1 MGRWKFTLINF
12 TLNRIFISTQK
23 KNCPNFSIIDLHWR
37 KKETLIQ
44 AESLESDDVVEI
56 ASRQYLSILSRPKVK
71 FARDIISIKQAIKHQ
86 HVSPREKGQ
95 GNPRDIARRERL
107 KRFLLDIRG
116 LKKIRFSRV
125 LPAEWLTSSRHLNQD
140 TIRSMLSSSHPST
153 RTPLTY
159 FIL

>member
-23 KNCPNFSIIDLHWR
+23 KNCPNFSIIWS
-37 KKETLIQ
+37 
-44 AESLESDDVVEI
+44 SLEEERNVNPSWISRIDSVEI

-140 TIRSMLSSSHPST
+140 TIRSMLSSSHPFT

>member
-23 KNCPNFSIIDLHWR
+23 KNCPNFSIIWS
-37 KKETLIQ
+37 
-44 AESLESDDVVEI
+44 SLEEERNVNPSWISRIDSVEI

>member
-23 KNCPNFSIIDLHWR
+23 KNCPNFSIIWS
-37 KKETLIQ
+37 
-44 AESLESDDVVEI
+44 SLEEERNVNPSWISRIESVEI

>member
-23 KNCPNFSIIDLHWR
+23 KNCPNFSIIWS
-37 KKETLIQ
+37 
-44 AESLESDDVVEI
+44 SLEEERNVNPSWISRIDSVEI
-56 ASRQYLSILSRPKVK
+56 ASRQYLLILSRPKVK

>member
-1 MGRWKFTLINF
+1 MDRWKFTLINF

-23 KNCPNFSIIDLHWR
+23 KNCPNFSIIWS
-37 KKETLIQ
+37 
-44 AESLESDDVVEI
+44 SLEEERNVNPSWISRIDSVEI

>member
-23 KNCPNFSIIDLHWR
+23 KNCPNFSIIWS
-37 KKETLIQ
+37 
-44 AESLESDDVVEI
+44 SLEEERNVNPSRISRIDSVEI